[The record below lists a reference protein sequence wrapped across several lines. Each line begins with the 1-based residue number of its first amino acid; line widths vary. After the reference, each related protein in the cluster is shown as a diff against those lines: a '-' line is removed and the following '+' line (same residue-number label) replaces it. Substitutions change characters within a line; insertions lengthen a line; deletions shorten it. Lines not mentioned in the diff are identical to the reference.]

1 MRKEITMRWNDLG
14 FSTTTPRVSMIEEE
28 SYCEGRKRGKAK
40 SHIVINNR
48 NASRSMDATINT
60 EPLERAFQRIDD
72 IIRGKLHEIE
82 KT

>member
-1 MRKEITMRWNDLG
+1 MLWNDLG
-14 FSTTTPRVSMIEEE
+14 FNSITPRVSMIEEE

-40 SHIVINNR
+40 NHIVINNR

-72 IIRGKLHEIE
+72 IIRGKIHEIE
-82 KT
+82 ET

>member
-1 MRKEITMRWNDLG
+1 
-14 FSTTTPRVSMIEEE
+14 
-28 SYCEGRKRGKAK
+28 
-40 SHIVINNR
+40 
-48 NASRSMDATINT
+48 MDATINT

>member
-1 MRKEITMRWNDLG
+1 MRWNDLG
-14 FSTTTPRVSMIEEE
+14 FNTTTPRVSGIEEE
-28 SYCEGRKRGKAK
+28 SYCENRRRGKSK
-40 SHIVINNR
+40 SHIVISNR

-72 IIRGKLHEIE
+72 IIRGKLYESK

>member
-1 MRKEITMRWNDLG
+1 MLWNDLG
-14 FSTTTPRVSMIEEE
+14 FNSVTPRVSMIEEE

-40 SHIVINNR
+40 NHIVINNR